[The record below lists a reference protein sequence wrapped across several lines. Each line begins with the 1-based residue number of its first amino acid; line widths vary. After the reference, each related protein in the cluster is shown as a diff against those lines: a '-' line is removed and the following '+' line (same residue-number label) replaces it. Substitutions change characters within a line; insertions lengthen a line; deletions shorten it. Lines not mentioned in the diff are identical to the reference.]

1 MNLLSI
7 GGSDP
12 SSGAGIQKDLKTF
25 ESLNAYGLTI
35 VTAITSQNTSRFGL
49 VFPASKKI
57 LADQVDSIFSDFSI
71 GGIKIGMIY
80 NSELIKIIYN
90 KIKKFSGPI
99 VVDPIIKSTTGG
111 MLIQKSAISDFRK
124 YILPLA
130 SVITPNKFEAEVISK
145 IRIDSP
151 KSLEKVARSFLKMG
165 AKGVV
170 ITGIEFEK
178 NVIMDFLLTKD
189 TREKIQDKKLKRINH
204 GSGCTFS
211 AAMLFGLAQ
220 SKSIYESA
228 KFAHR
233 FTFDSIKGAQN
244 IGRGIAI
251 TKIKKDKLFLELSQ
265 SIDNFIQIKNIA
277 DRIPECQTNFVFS
290 KKNPKS
296 ENDVVGISGRI
307 VKAGKKAIQAG
318 NLQYGASKHVAN
330 AVLTMNKKFPNIR
343 SGINLKLENETIYAL
358 KKNGFKIKNYD
369 RTKEPN
375 NIKTTEGASV
385 IWGIKNALKGVKTP
399 PDAIYHKGDFGKEPM
414 ILIFG
419 DSPKKVVKKI
429 SRLFE

>member
-49 VFPASKKI
+49 VHPASKKI
-57 LADQVDSIFSDFSI
+57 LADQIDSIFSDFSI
-71 GGIKIGMIY
+71 DGIKIGMVY

-90 KIKKFSGPI
+90 KIKNFSGPI
-99 VVDPIIKSTTGG
+99 IIDPVIKSTTGG

-124 YILPLA
+124 YMVPLS
-130 SVITPNKFEAEVISK
+130 SVITPNKFEAEAISK
-145 IRIDSP
+145 IKIDSP
-151 KSLEKVARSFLKMG
+151 ESLEKAARSFLKMG
-165 AKGVV
+165 AKGVI

-178 NVIMDFLLTKD
+178 DTIMDFLLTKD
-189 TREKIQDKKLKRINH
+189 TQENIKDKKLKRTNH

-211 AAMLFGLAQ
+211 AAMLFGLVQ
-220 SKSIYESA
+220 SKSIHESA
-228 KFAHR
+228 KFAHK

-244 IGRGIAI
+244 IGKGIAI
-251 TKIKKDKLFLELSQ
+251 TRIKKDKLFLELSQ

-290 KKNPKS
+290 KKNPMS
-296 ENDVVGISGRI
+296 EDDVVGISGRI

-318 NLQYGASKHVAN
+318 NLQYGSSKHVAK
-330 AVLTMNKKFPNIR
+330 AVLTINKKFPNIR

-358 KKNGFKIKNYD
+358 KKKGFKIKNYD

-375 NIKTTEGASV
+375 SIKITEGASI
-385 IWGIKNALKGVKTP
+385 IWGVKKALKGAKTP
-399 PDAIYHKGDFGKEPM
+399 PDAIYHNGDFGKEPM

-419 DSPKKVVKKI
+419 DSPKNVVKKI